1 MNLEVGAQFSAT
13 KKITHEVVMAF
24 VELSGDSNPI
34 HTDDE
39 FAAKSRFGRR
49 IAHGMISGALLS
61 AVLGTEFGEKQVV
74 YMSQTMKFIAP
85 VFIDDTIT
93 ATATIKHIREDK
105 PVVTVETVVT
115 KEDGTVVVS
124 GEAVLLVYA

>member
-1 MNLEVGAQFSAT
+1 MDIIVGSRFTAT
-13 KKITHEVVMAF
+13 KKITDDVIRSFAQ
-24 VELSGDSNPI
+24 LSGDFNPI
-34 HTDDE
+34 HIDE
-39 FAAKSRFGRR
+39 DFASKTRFGKR

-93 ATATIKHIREDK
+93 ATATVKHIREDK

-115 KEDGTVVVS
+115 NQDDQVVVS
-124 GEAVLLVYA
+124 GEAVLLVYG

>member
-1 MNLEVGAQFSAT
+1 MDIIVGSRFTAT
-13 KKITHEVVMAF
+13 KKITDDVIRSFAK
-24 VELSGDSNPI
+24 LSGDFNPI
-34 HTDDE
+34 HIDE
-39 FAAKSRFGRR
+39 DFASKTRFGKR

-93 ATATIKHIREDK
+93 ATATVKHIREDK

-115 KEDGTVVVS
+115 NQDDEVVVS
-124 GEAVLLVYA
+124 GEAVLLVYG